1 MYDSKD
7 LTILLFLIC
16 LTFAVANV
24 KNICKEQ
31 LAEIKTIKTILEE
44 IYNK

>member
-7 LTILLFLIC
+7 FTIMLFLIC

-31 LAEIKTIKTILEE
+31 LAETKAIKAILEE